1 MNKPVN
7 LILEET
13 KEKLSKTINES
24 GLPAFLIELLI
35 KDIHNQVVFLAQK
48 ELDKT
53 KKDYEASLKA
63 EGGIKNATDNR

>member
-13 KEKLSKTINES
+13 KQKLSQTINES
-24 GLPAFLIELLI
+24 GLPAFMIELLL
-35 KDIHNQVVFLAQK
+35 KDIYSQVNFLAQRDLEK
-48 ELDKT
+48 S

-63 EGGIKNATDNR
+63 EGGIKNATDN